1 MAKHSRVGLYASLLL
16 VAGGR
21 CLGAEYTWTGATDG
35 SWNTGTNWAG
45 GVPASA
51 ADTVVVFGSTTQP
64 DTTNNVPGGL
74 VLNAL
79 EFLSSAG
86 SRSISGNPLIF
97 DGAAPTIVNSA
108 TAGHVTISA
117 PISLLQTVTVSGGP
131 SFSAQL
137 IFDGAFSGTGGLNFG
152 GITTIAGTSSYTGAT
167 VVQGALGVQGSSALG
182 LTSGVVVAP
191 GGELQL
197 IRDDV
202 DTPTVINRTLTL
214 GGLLSSQA
222 QMAESFGAP
231 IPGAAY
237 TGAITLSN
245 NATVHTF
252 GAMGFEFEA
261 AEFVISGPINRAGHS
276 LTLSTAG
283 SNNTTTVSGAIG
295 GNGNLLLT
303 PQGGSV
309 AVGAIS
315 GDGDVTF
322 SGGGGIVSIG
332 SLAGNGD
339 LLIQPNTPYASVS
352 VSGAVSGNRDI
363 IISAGSLT
371 LSGTASTFTGS
382 ISLSG
387 QSTLFI
393 ADESRLGNAA
403 NTITMSDGASLNL
416 TSLGDFSRAISITSG
431 GASINTNGNSRTISS
446 NISGAGS
453 FGVANFALQAI
464 VTLSGSNSFAGG
476 LFIGSGVVLAY
487 SQDSNLGA
495 VGGRVVLDG
504 GNLLLPGSIPTF
516 TRDIEVD
523 GANGGIAGV
532 TGGAYSLAGSISGTG
547 RLDLSGAATY
557 QITGTNTAAGGLS
570 IVGDV
575 GAPAILELG
584 SDSQL
589 GGPNGVLNI
598 GRQNGFNVLPG
609 MLRATGD
616 LTVAST
622 RSTSFRSMTVDTN
635 GHTVTFNQS
644 IAGRGMTKTGDGTWI
659 LNAANSDSSDV
670 NTVVVEQGTLRLG
683 VNDALGSR
691 ASIQSLGDEASLDL
705 AGFNLELASVNSTS
719 ATSTIQLGSGTLT
732 LRGGSSVSS
741 SITGSGGVVLGKA
754 GFSGGTTFFSGSN
767 SFSGGITVR
776 EGSSLYI
783 QNIHA
788 LGASGNALILDN
800 GTLAVTSALDGPLVI
815 NNSTNLT
822 IGSGGASFQADGQSI
837 IIDSALGG
845 TNPIRF
851 LGGSSPGTDPKY
863 DVRLMNT
870 GNTFVGD
877 VQLGNARNSSSPV
890 IIGIAG
896 NGSLGDAANTVTLGN
911 SYYDGESTRVASGGL
926 RAYADIVLPGSRTIQ
941 LDGSDSQPESSGGII
956 DTNGHTVT
964 IAAAISQLTSGMQLL
979 KVGAGT
985 LLLNGEN
992 TYTGRTLVEEGAL
1005 GGNGSVQSILVGFS
1019 GTLAPGSSAGL
1030 LTVNDELAFSGG
1042 ALAIELGGTA
1052 RGLEYDALDV
1062 GGSVSLGGA
1071 MLEISFLDGFESTIL
1086 STDVF
1091 TLLDAG
1097 AIFDSFGNVLSGDR
1111 LTTADGFGSF
1121 LVTYNGETLVLT
1133 DYAAVPEPGTL
1144 ALAAAGALL
1153 LAGRRLATPRARAR

>member
-21 CLGAEYTWTGATDG
+21 CLGAEYTWTGAIDG
-35 SWNTGTNWAG
+35 SWSTGANWTG

-51 ADTVVVFGSTTQP
+51 TDTVVVFGSTTQP
-64 DTTNNVPGGL
+64 NTTNSIPGGL
-74 VLNAL
+74 TLNAL
-79 EFLSSAG
+79 EFLSTAG
-86 SRSISGNPLIF
+86 SRSISGNALAF
-97 DGAAPTIVNSA
+97 DGVAPTIVNSA
-108 TAGHVTISA
+108 TAGNVTISA

-131 SFSAQL
+131 NYSAQL
-137 IFDGAFSGTGGLNFG
+137 IFDGAFSGTGGLNFA
-152 GITTIAGTSSYTGAT
+152 GITTIAGASSYTGAT
-167 VVQGALGVQGSSALG
+167 VIQGALGVQGSSSLG
-182 LTSGVVVAP
+182 LTSSVTVTP
-191 GGELQL
+191 SGELQL
-197 IRDDV
+197 IRYNPQ
-202 DTPTVINRTLTL
+202 TPTILNRTLTL

-222 QMAESFGAP
+222 QMAEFFGAP
-231 IPGAAY
+231 IPGAVY
-237 TGAITLSN
+237 SGAITLSN
-245 NATVHTF
+245 NATIHTF
-252 GAMGFEFEA
+252 GATGFDFEA

-283 SNNTTTVSGAIG
+283 PNNTTTVSGAIN
-295 GNGNLLLT
+295 GNGNLLLA

-309 AVGAIS
+309 AVGAVS
-315 GDGDVTF
+315 GNGDVIF
-322 SGGGGIVSIG
+322 SGNGGTISIG

-339 LLIQPNTPYASVS
+339 LLIQPNTPYASAS
-352 VSGAVSGNRDI
+352 VSGAVTGNRGI
-363 IISAGSLT
+363 LIAAGSLT
-371 LSGTASTFTGS
+371 LSGTANTFTGS
-382 ISLSG
+382 IALSG

-403 NTITMSDGASLNL
+403 NTVTMRDGASINL

-431 GASINTNGNSRTISS
+431 GGSINTDGNSRTISS

-453 FGVANFALQAI
+453 FGIANFALQAI

-476 LFIGSGVVLAY
+476 LSIGSGVILTY
-487 SQDSNLGA
+487 SQDHNLGA
-495 VGGRVVLDG
+495 AGGRVILSG
-504 GNLLLPGSIPTF
+504 GSLVLPGSIPTF
-516 TRDIEVD
+516 TREIEVD
-523 GANGGIAGV
+523 STSGGISGVAGG
-532 TGGAYSLAGSISGTG
+532 TYSLAGAISGTG

-557 QITGTNTAAGGLS
+557 QITGTNTAAGGIS
-570 IVGDV
+570 ITGNV
-575 GAPAILELG
+575 GAPAILEIG
-584 SDSQL
+584 GDSQL
-589 GGPNGVLNI
+589 GGPSGVLNI

-609 MLRATGD
+609 TLRATGD
-616 LTVAST
+616 LTVAAT
-622 RSTSFRSMTVDTN
+622 RSTTFRDMTVDTN

-644 IAGRGMTKTGDGTWI
+644 IAGRGMTKTGEGTWI
-659 LNAANSDSSDV
+659 LNTANTDSSDV
-670 NTVVVEQGTLRLG
+670 NTVVIEQGTLRAG

-691 ASIQSLGDEASLDL
+691 ATIQNLGDEASLDL
-705 AGFNLELASVNSTS
+705 AGFNLELASINSTS
-719 ATSTIQLGSGTLT
+719 ATSTILLGSGILT
-732 LRGGSSVSS
+732 LRGGSSLSS
-741 SITGSGGVVLGKA
+741 SITGSGGVVLGKS

-767 SFSGGITVR
+767 SFSGGMTVR
-776 EGSSLYI
+776 EGSSLYV
-783 QNIHA
+783 QNLNA
-788 LGASGNALILDN
+788 LGAPGNAITLDN

-822 IGSGGASFQADGQSI
+822 IGSGGGSFQADGQSI
-837 IIDSALGG
+837 IIESALGG

-896 NGSLGDAANTVTLGN
+896 NGSLGNAGNTVTLGD

-926 RAYADIVLPGSRTIQ
+926 RAYADLVLPGSRTIQ
-941 LDGSDSQPESSGGII
+941 LDGSNSQPESSGGII

-964 IAAAISQLTSGMQLL
+964 IDGAISELTSGMQLL

-985 LLLNGEN
+985 LLLEGEN
-992 TYTGRTLVEEGAL
+992 IYTGRTLVEEGAL
-1005 GGNGSVQSILVGFS
+1005 GGNGSVQSIRVGFS

-1042 ALAIELGGTA
+1042 TLAIELGGTT

-1071 MLEISFLDGFESTIL
+1071 TLEISFLDGFASTIL

-1091 TLLDAG
+1091 TLIDAG
-1097 AIFDSFGNVLSGDR
+1097 AIFDSFGNVLSGER
-1111 LTTADGFGSF
+1111 LATADGFGSF
-1121 LVTYNGETLVLT
+1121 LVTYNGNTLVLT
-1133 DYAAVPEPGTL
+1133 DYAAVPEPSSL

-1153 LAGRRLATPRARAR
+1153 LACRRRTALRARAR